1 MTTDRHPVPL
11 YAVPAGPR
19 PDLTDADLARALMAG
34 AAWAPAAAW
43 NRFAPTVY
51 GIANRALGRE
61 TDAEDI
67 TQEVFYRLFAR
78 VHTLK
83 EPASFRS
90 FVVSFAIRI
99 VKWELRRRRVR
110 RFVHLSD
117 SGDVPD
123 APVAGDDAEARQ
135 VLRRFYALLDQ
146 LGPRERLVFSLRHL
160 ESMTLEE
167 VAAAMELSLS
177 TVKRSLSRA
186 AARVSGW
193 IAGDPD
199 LLAFFEGA
207 VRGRRERD
215 E

>member
-1 MTTDRHPVPL
+1 M
-11 YAVPAGPR
+11 VPAGPR

-34 AAWAPAAAW
+34 QAWAPAAAW
-43 NRFAPTVY
+43 NRYAPTVY

-83 EPASFRS
+83 EPAAFRS

-117 SGDVPD
+117 SGEVPD
-123 APVAGDDAEARQ
+123 APVAGDDAESRQ

-146 LGPRERLVFSLRHL
+146 LAPRERLVFSLRHL

-167 VAAAMELSLS
+167 VAVAMELSLS
-177 TVKRSLSRA
+177 TVKRSLARA
-186 AARVSGW
+186 AGRVSGW
-193 IAGDPD
+193 IGADPD
-199 LLAFFEGA
+199 LLAFFESA
-207 VRGRRERD
+207 TRRKRGRD